1 MLMLPASAEVIA
13 GPAAA
18 AEAAPGELSV
28 IANVMRAPP
37 LPFVPA
43 AQHGRPVVMARMV
56 CAGDAEAG
64 ERAIAPIRAL
74 APPLADRVR
83 PIRYPEIYEKGP
95 RPAIDGGTNVL
106 VDGLAP
112 GAGETILEHLE
123 TSTAQIPIVQLRVL
137 GGAVARVP
145 DDATAFGYRG
155 ARLMVNVTAI
165 DNSPEEGPEHKAWAS
180 GLATALSD
188 GAAAA
193 YAGFLGDEGEHGVR
207 RAYPPATL
215 DRLARVKRQY
225 DPGDLFRLNE
235 NIRPA
240 EA

>member
-1 MLMLPASAEVIA
+1 M
-13 GPAAA
+13 
-18 AEAAPGELSV
+18 
-28 IANVMRAPP
+28 
-37 LPFVPA
+37 
-43 AQHGRPVVMARMV
+43 
-56 CAGDAEAG
+56 
-64 ERAIAPIRAL
+64 
-74 APPLADRVR
+74 
-83 PIRYPEIYEKGP
+83 
-95 RPAIDGGTNVL
+95 L

-112 GAGETILEHLE
+112 RGGETILEHLGA
-123 TSTAQIPIVQLRVL
+123 SAAQIPIVQLRVP

-145 DDATAFGYRG
+145 DDAAAFGYRG
-155 ARLMVNVTAI
+155 ARLMVNVTAV
-165 DNSPEEGPEHKAWAS
+165 DNSPEQGPERRAWAS
-180 GLATALSD
+180 GLAAALSD

-225 DPGDLFRLNE
+225 DPDDLFRLNE

>member
-1 MLMLPASAEVIA
+1 
-13 GPAAA
+13 
-18 AEAAPGELSV
+18 
-28 IANVMRAPP
+28 
-37 LPFVPA
+37 
-43 AQHGRPVVMARMV
+43 
-56 CAGDAEAG
+56 
-64 ERAIAPIRAL
+64 
-74 APPLADRVR
+74 
-83 PIRYPEIYEKGP
+83 
-95 RPAIDGGTNVL
+95 VL

-123 TSTAQIPIVQLRVL
+123 TSTARIPIAQLRVL
-137 GGAVARVP
+137 GGAMARVP

-155 ARLMVNVTAI
+155 ARLMVNVTAM
-165 DNSPEEGPEHKAWAS
+165 DDSPEEGPEHKAWAS

-193 YAGFLGDEGEHGVR
+193 YVGFLGDEGEQGVR

-215 DRLARVKRQY
+215 DRLAQVKRQY
-225 DPGDLFRLNE
+225 DPDDLFRLNE